1 MYYTVLKDVV
11 LPQFCYVKLYTDPCL
26 ACVDIVTF
34 TTNVL
39 ETPLIVYRNMESWK
53 ISKKRNP

>member
-39 ETPLIVYRNMESWK
+39 ETPLIVYRNMES
-53 ISKKRNP
+53 